1 MGLWKSKKE
10 REEEDEWNEIEKM
23 AKDILKHNPKEI
35 KSRKKKKTNSKN
47 KRKTN
52 K

>member
-1 MGLWKSKKE
+1 MGFWKSKKE
-10 REEEDEWNEIEKM
+10 REEEKEWDEIEKM
-23 AKDILKHNPKEI
+23 AGDILKHNPKET
-35 KSRKKKKTNSKN
+35 KSRKKRGKKSKS